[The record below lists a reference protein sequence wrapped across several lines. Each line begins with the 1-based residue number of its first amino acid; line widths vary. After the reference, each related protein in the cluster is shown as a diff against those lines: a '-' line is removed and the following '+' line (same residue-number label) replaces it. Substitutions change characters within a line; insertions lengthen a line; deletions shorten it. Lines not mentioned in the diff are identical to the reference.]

1 MSRIRVFLVHDYEL
15 ARRGLRR
22 MLEEYDD
29 IEVVAEASN
38 ALEALSQI
46 ELVSPDV
53 ILMDAEM
60 PHVSGLETMR
70 ILRERGL
77 PGAVIVLSLDA
88 QKLTDAVQLGARA
101 YLVGEAEADELASV
115 IRQVPEGGFVFGAS
129 LMSSTEGREAALRY
143 LSEQQSRPTQ
153 EAQESTIAIGT
164 DPERSIPS
172 GEVEVLEEAELGT
185 ERPRVKA
192 DGAISLNR
200 RERRIL
206 DLLAIG
212 ASDSLIAHI
221 LSTGEISIESYLT
234 KLQRKLGLSSRSQM
248 MDYAKRTVSAQG
260 TGEKATARIAG
271 AIPDEQHT
279 ELDSTTKED
288 SVPEKSIDGMES
300 QRSPSAEAS
309 GVPIGDLEL
318 VFAPPLEPLKLI
330 RVTQWLKEVGDAVIG
345 ETKGSWGEETVL
357 KVTLRRPV
365 PISQMA
371 TDISDVAEVTDEPF
385 VGETKDIYKDLER
398 LGGRLGAGFSLPKRF
413 RVTFKAD

>member
-22 MLEEYDD
+22 MLEVYDD

-53 ILMDAEM
+53 ILMDAEL

-70 ILRERGL
+70 ILKERGL
-77 PGAVIVLSLDA
+77 PGAVIVLSSDA

-101 YLVGEAEADELASV
+101 YLVREAEADELASV
-115 IRQVPEGGFVFGAS
+115 IRQVPEGGFVLGAS

-143 LSEQQSRPTQ
+143 LAEQQSRPTQ
-153 EAQESTIAIGT
+153 EAQEGTIDTGT

-172 GEVEVLEEAELGT
+172 GEELELEAE
-185 ERPRVKA
+185 RPSVRV
-192 DGAISLNR
+192 DGVRSLNR

-221 LSTGEISIESYLT
+221 LSTGERTVEIERTSM
-234 KLQRKLGLSSRSQM
+234 QEKLGLSSRSQSVE
-248 MDYAKRTVSAQG
+248 YAKRMVSVQDSREE
-260 TGEKATARIAG
+260 TTARIAG
-271 AIPDEQHT
+271 AIPDEQHA
-279 ELDSTTKED
+279 ELDSTTREG
-288 SVPEKSIDGMES
+288 SVPNESIGGMGSE
-300 QRSPSAEAS
+300 RSPSAEVS
-309 GVPIGDLEL
+309 GAPIGDLEL

-345 ETKGSWGEETVL
+345 ETRGSWGEETVL
-357 KVTLRRPV
+357 KVTLRRSV
-365 PISQMA
+365 AISQMA
-371 TDISDVAEVTDEPF
+371 TDVPEVAEVTDEPF
-385 VGETKDIYKDLER
+385 VGEMKDLYQDVGK
-398 LGGRLGAGFSLPKRF
+398 LGGRIGAGFSLPKRF
-413 RVTFKAD
+413 RVTFKTS